1 MKTIKKLLT
10 IGLAVLLML
19 CMSVSLVACGKIE
32 YNTTIVKDG
41 ISFNADW
48 LNNNMTYGAYYPN
61 PNYNPED
68 EQSEPALTDTTSPKS
83 RTYIIKD
90 KNALDEIFET
100 FPDIDFTKEMVIV
113 YCFTTIYN
121 RERIL
126 ESVKM
131 DENDILNIEFKS
143 KDNNGRGDASM
154 PGTAILTIRLDR
166 LGITEANI
174 TYNGQ

>member
-1 MKTIKKLLT
+1 MKNIKKILT
-10 IGLAVLLML
+10 IGLVVLLML
-19 CMSVSLVACGKIE
+19 CMSLGLVGCKQIAHNAVII
-32 YNTTIVKDG
+32 TDG
-41 ISFNADW
+41 ISFNTDW
-48 LNNNMTYGAYYPN
+48 VNNNMTYGAYYPN

-68 EQSEPALTDTTSPKS
+68 EQSEPALTDTTSPES

-90 KNALDEIFET
+90 KNVLDEIFET

-121 RERIL
+121 RERVL

-166 LGITEANI
+166 LDITEANI